1 MQLDVLFAS
10 TVGVLAGLAVLEVLA
25 LVIVWEGGAI
35 RLTLQAYRHQP
46 THQERVP
53 GDRVSVL
60 PARRP

>member
-10 TVGVLAGLAVLEVLA
+10 AMVVLAGLTVLGALA
-25 LVIVWEGGAI
+25 LVIVWEWCAV
-35 RLTLQAYRHQP
+35 RLILQAYRHQP
-46 THQERVP
+46 THRERVP

>member
-10 TVGVLAGLAVLEVLA
+10 AVVVLAGLAVLQVLA

-35 RLTLQAYRHQP
+35 CHTLQAHRHQP
-46 THQERVP
+46 THQEWVP
-53 GDRVSVL
+53 GDRVSEL